1 MWKQNVQFGF
11 HMSCKASAL
20 VSIEIIVSSA
30 HRASY
35 PYHWRSME
43 ILHAFVQSKLCL
55 NLCHFIESAWICEKL
70 EKLEKCLTFLEKVLI
85 NMINFKICFGGDIK
99 SFIRINTASIKE
111 RAIHSYGAWPLQGHG
126 VARWS
131 NKDAWKT
138 SWKMLKKCFNK
149 LSWDL
154 WALQCSCLIM
164 RQMRLYHGP
173 KAKLMRFYS
182 EENVCVQVIL
192 EVWEVKFYFIN
203 PK

>member
-1 MWKQNVQFGF
+1 MRNWK
-11 HMSCKASAL
+11 S
-20 VSIEIIVSSA
+20 
-30 HRASY
+30 
-35 PYHWRSME
+35 WRSAWRFWRKCSLIWLMSK
-43 ILHAFVQSKLCL
+43 FVLVVISNLSSELIQLWSK
-55 NLCHFIESAWICEKL
+55 
-70 EKLEKCLTFLEKVLI
+70 
-85 NMINFKICFGGDIK
+85 
-99 SFIRINTASIKE
+99 KE
-111 RAIHSYGAWPLQGHG
+111 PFTHGAWPLQGHG

-154 WALQCSCLIM
+154 WALQCLCLIM